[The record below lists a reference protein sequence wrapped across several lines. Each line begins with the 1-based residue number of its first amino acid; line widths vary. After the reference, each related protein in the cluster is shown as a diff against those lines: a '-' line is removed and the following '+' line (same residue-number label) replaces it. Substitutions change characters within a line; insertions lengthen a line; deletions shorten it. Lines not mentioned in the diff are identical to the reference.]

1 MPTRRTLK
9 GSEAESKIPSRSKK
23 ERKPLSPA
31 RIALV
36 AVIGVFCALL
46 IACGVFVADRWFLH
60 NDAQDIQGTWYV
72 YGTDIAFPI
81 GESTMVIAED
91 AVYQYT
97 IDTQAKT
104 VTYAIGNLTGTSHYR
119 FSQDRT
125 ELALIE
131 DGKKVFTATLLDD
144 ISWGFSSLKEMLAG
158 NHVLPGPVQ
167 SNVVLLTKTPLSAQ
181 TAEPGGG
188 TEEDVS
194 SQAQGTNDAQ
204 DAVEVQDATEA
215 QDAAEAQQNATTE
228 EDAATSSTTSTDET
242 KA

>member
-1 MPTRRTLK
+1 M
-9 GSEAESKIPSRSKK
+9 
-23 ERKPLSPA
+23 
-31 RIALV
+31 
-36 AVIGVFCALL
+36 
-46 IACGVFVADRWFLH
+46 
-60 NDAQDIQGTWYV
+60 
-72 YGTDIAFPI
+72 
-81 GESTMVIAED
+81 
-91 AVYQYT
+91 
-97 IDTQAKT
+97 

-181 TAEPGGG
+181 TAELGEG

-194 SQAQGTNDAQ
+194 SQMQGTNDAQ
-204 DAVEVQDATEA
+204 DAAES

-228 EDAATSSTTSTDET
+228 EDAATSSTTSPDKT